1 MTRRLVLLL
10 VAVAAL
16 AVWWKYDDVR
26 RFAVAKAPGLAAF
39 LPGSAGDAPRPAAQS
54 ARAAAAVPVVLAT
67 TERKSVPVT
76 VDAVGTVQSIASIQ
90 IKARIDSQI
99 ATINVEEGA
108 KVREGDLLL
117 TLDNRALSAQLAQAD
132 ALVIKDKAQIEQAR
146 RDVARAEELLAK
158 RIGTEVQRD
167 TVATTLKVQQAQ
179 LAADEAQRANLNAA
193 LSYTEVRA
201 PISGRIG
208 SIPLKVGATVK
219 AADTQAIMTVNQIDP
234 IFVSFAVPQ
243 TSFPDLRRALA
254 RGKVAVEATVG
265 GGVANGTIAFTEN
278 TVDLATGTVL
288 AKALMGNADERLWPG
303 TFVSV
308 RVVLGIDAEAVAVP
322 SAAVQIGQ
330 QGAYVFVVRDGK
342 TATLQPVTVARTL
355 GQESIIASGL
365 SPGEKIVIDGQLRL
379 VAGAPVQIQQPKSSD
394 GVAKGGDP
402 QEPNQRRS

>member
-1 MTRRLVLLL
+1 MTRRIVLIL

-16 AVWWKYDDVR
+16 GIWWKYGDVR
-26 RFAVAKAPGLAAF
+26 RFAVAKAPVLAAY
-39 LPGSAGDAPRPAAQS
+39 LPAASGDAPRPAVQS
-54 ARAAAAVPVVLAT
+54 ARAPAAVPVVLA
-67 TERKSVPVT
+67 SVEKKALPISIE
-76 VDAVGTVQSIASIQ
+76 AVGTVQPIASIQ

-108 KVREGDLLL
+108 KVKEGDLLL

-146 RDVARAEELLAK
+146 RDLARAEELLAK

-167 TVATTLKVQQAQ
+167 SVATTLKVQQAQ
-179 LAADEAQRANLNAA
+179 LAADEAQRANLSAA

-201 PISGRIG
+201 PVSGRIG

-234 IFVSFAVPQ
+234 IFVSFSVPQ
-243 TSFPDLRRALA
+243 TSFPELRKALA
-254 RGKVAVEATVG
+254 GGKVAVEAMAG
-265 GGVANGTIAFTEN
+265 GGTATGTIAFTEN

-288 AKALMGNADERLWPG
+288 AKAVMSNADERLWPG
-303 TFVSV
+303 TFVAV
-308 RVVLGIDAEAVAVP
+308 RVVLGIDPNAVAVP

-342 TATLQPVTVARTL
+342 TASLQQVTVARTV
-355 GQESIIASGL
+355 GQDSVIASGL
-365 SPGEKIVIDGQLRL
+365 APGERIVVDGQLRL
-379 VAGAPVQIQQPKSSD
+379 VAGATVQIQQPKGSD
-394 GVAKGGDP
+394 GVAKGGDLP
-402 QEPNQRRS
+402 EPNQRRS